1 MPCSKPS
8 ISWRSVTR
16 HATALVAAASRF
28 FTGLGNT
35 QIIMRINVV
44 GLIAN
49 AVFDYV
55 LIFGKFGF
63 PAMGVAGAGYAT
75 ALGTR
80 RRLLWAVPG
89 VSEKTRRAS
98 TRCAFGLAV

>member
-1 MPCSKPS
+1 
-8 ISWRSVTR
+8 
-16 HATALVAAASRF
+16 
-28 FTGLGNT
+28 
-35 QIIMRINVV
+35 MRINVV

-75 ALGTR
+75 ALGTWASA
-80 RRLLWAVPG
+80 LWAVPG
-89 VSEKTRRAS
+89 VSEKTRAS
-98 TRCAFGLAV
+98 TGCVRAGGMTPI

>member
-1 MPCSKPS
+1 
-8 ISWRSVTR
+8 
-16 HATALVAAASRF
+16 
-28 FTGLGNT
+28 
-35 QIIMRINVV
+35 MRINVV

-75 ALGTR
+75 ALGT
-80 RRLLWAVPG
+80 WASAFMG
-89 VSEKTRRAS
+89 CTWCFRKNTRAVQG
-98 TRCAFGLAV
+98 AFGLAV